1 MTLRHIIFSLVVTLC
16 VALFGPSFG
25 AGFGASTAQ
34 AQVYLKIDGIA
45 GEATEPGHKD
55 EIGVRDFTYG
65 AEAAIGLGGAAGA
78 SVGKAKFEALAFTH
92 FLDRASASLML
103 ALAKGQHIKSA
114 VLTVRKPSAPSE
126 FLRITLTDVLVSSVK
141 ASSDGTNVEEAV
153 TLAYAKIQIEY
164 FTSTRDGKLVPGS
177 KMSWDITKNTGG

>member
-16 VALFGPSFG
+16 VASFG
-25 AGFGASTAQ
+25 ASFGASTAQ

-45 GEATEPGHKD
+45 GEVAEPGHKD

-65 AEAAIGLGGAAGA
+65 AEAAVSLGGAGGA
-78 SVGKAKFEALAFTH
+78 SVGKAKFEAFSFTH
-92 FLDRASASLML
+92 FLDRSSASLML

-126 FLRITLTDVLVSSVK
+126 FLKITLTDVLVSSVK
-141 ASSDGTNVEEAV
+141 TSSDGTNVHEAV

-177 KMSWDITKNTGG
+177 KMSWDVTKNTGG